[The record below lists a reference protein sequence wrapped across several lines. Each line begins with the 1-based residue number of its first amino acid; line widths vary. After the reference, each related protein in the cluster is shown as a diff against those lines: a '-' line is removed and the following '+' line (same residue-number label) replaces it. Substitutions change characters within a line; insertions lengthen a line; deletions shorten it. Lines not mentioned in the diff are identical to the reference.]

1 MTRPT
6 ACLPVRISRAA
17 RHASYSSSSGNRLL
31 VRCDLEHGVGGRVDD
46 PLPGLLVLLAVL
58 LDHLGPRGRL
68 VAENAAAGAVHE
80 RIDHLVGEA
89 VRIRRERDGGDDAH
103 HLPVTRRRVLALR
116 ALEQP
121 ARDRRRAGLRRAA
134 LERLDVPE
142 PERLEIGQVE
152 TPDGASDVPERVR
165 ALISPL
171 GSIRQLTR
179 ANGIEHDHAGP
190 RHAGS
195 LRTTWKLSS
204 ALSSLLFYVLAILSL
219 SAAVTFAVVKISPA
233 KRTPKPDKA

>member
-1 MTRPT
+1 M
-6 ACLPVRISRAA
+6 PVRRALVVA
-17 RHASYSSSSGNRLL
+17 RRPEERAGDDAADGVLAGQDLARRATGVVQLLERDRLL
-31 VRCDLEHGVGGRVDD
+31 VRGDLEHRVGGRVDD
-46 PLPGLLVLLAVL
+46 PLAGLLVLLAVL
-58 LDHLGPRGRL
+58 LDHLGARRRL
-68 VAENAAAGAVHE
+68 VAEHAAAGAVHE

-103 HLPVTRRRVLALR
+103 HLPVARRRVLALR

-152 TPDGASDVPERVR
+152 ASDGASDVPERVR
-165 ALISPL
+165 AFVSPL

-195 LRTTWKLSS
+195 LRTTWKPSS
-204 ALSSLLFYVLAILSL
+204 
-219 SAAVTFAVVKISPA
+219 
-233 KRTPKPDKA
+233 D